1 MSDEKVLVNG
11 IRENCFY
18 YKTAYLAMVT
28 RACFFPPTYGPIHVC
43 DQSIRKG
50 DGLEL

>member
-1 MSDEKVLVNG
+1 MEYRKIVF
-11 IRENCFY
+11 IFEIK
-18 YKTAYLAMVT
+18 YKTAYLAMVI
-28 RACFFPPTYGPIHVC
+28 RACFFSPTYRPIHVC